1 MTSFMTFVPT
11 EEELMVRGELDYPTN
26 AWNVYFCQYSKLV
39 YRVNQT
45 NRARRMGNC
54 QHPPIKRISKR

>member
-1 MTSFMTFVPT
+1 MTSCMTFVPT
-11 EEELMVRGELDYPTN
+11 EEERMVRGELDYPTN

-45 NRARRMGNC
+45 NRARRTGNC
-54 QHPPIKRISKR
+54 QHPPIKRTSKR